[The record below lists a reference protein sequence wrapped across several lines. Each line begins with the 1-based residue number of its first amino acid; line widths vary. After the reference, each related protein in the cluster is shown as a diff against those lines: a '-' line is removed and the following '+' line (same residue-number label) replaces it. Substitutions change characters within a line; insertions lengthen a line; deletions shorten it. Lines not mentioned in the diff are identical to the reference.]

1 MTELIEGGQDN
12 KIIDLLITTEKEEEE
27 PEITIEEMIT
37 TMIIIEVEVEEVH
50 ANNRLKFYSLVIW
63 VMKLKKVQLSNSL
76 KAMEKL
82 SMLELHT
89 AVTELLKDLDMLNL
103 NILKTLKK
111 H

>member
-1 MTELIEGGQDN
+1 
-12 KIIDLLITTEKEEEE
+12 
-27 PEITIEEMIT
+27 
-37 TMIIIEVEVEEVH
+37 
-50 ANNRLKFYSLVIW
+50 
-63 VMKLKKVQLSNSL
+63 MKLKKVQLSNSL

-103 NILKTLKK
+103 NILKPLEK